1 MISFMELD
9 QPRARGL
16 AADLDLSQI
25 AATPAEP
32 GSAAPAEG
40 RAPPITWE
48 APFQWGMIYLVAVV
62 SIEQKAR
69 CAEALRTYGLT
80 PPQFAVLSNI
90 GLLEG
95 VTAAKLARMF
105 RVRRQTIAEV
115 VASLSERSLISI
127 KATTG
132 RRDRQLQLTALGRQ
146 RRDEAN
152 RAIIAV
158 EQQMFETLPA
168 PKLEALR
175 EALVE
180 VHRHLGIGV

>member
-1 MISFMELD
+1 MELD
-9 QPRARGL
+9 
-16 AADLDLSQI
+16 
-25 AATPAEP
+25 EP
-32 GSAAPAEG
+32 NVGGHTLESFSGDPMG
-40 RAPPITWE
+40 TIGMDDRNPPVMWE
-48 APFQWGMIYLVAVV
+48 APFQWGMIYLMAVV

-69 CAEALRTYGLT
+69 CAEALKSFGLT

-115 VASLSERSLISI
+115 IASLSERSLICVS
-127 KATTG
+127 ATVG
-132 RRDRQLQLTALGRQ
+132 RRDRQLRLTALGRE

-158 EQQMFETLPA
+158 ERQMFETLPPA
-168 PKLEALR
+168 KLEALR

-180 VHRHLGIGV
+180 LHGRLGIGPA

>member
-1 MISFMELD
+1 MELD
-9 QPRARGL
+9 
-16 AADLDLSQI
+16 
-25 AATPAEP
+25 EP
-32 GSAAPAEG
+32 HVGG
-40 RAPPITWE
+40 RALDSRTSEPVSFSGERKETTRIEDRNPPMTWE
-48 APFQWGMIYLVAVV
+48 APFQWGMIYLMAVV

-69 CAEALRTYGLT
+69 CAEALKTYGLT

-115 VASLSERSLISI
+115 IASLSERSLISVR
-127 KATTG
+127 ATAG
-132 RRDRQLQLTALGRQ
+132 RRDRQLQLTALGRE

-180 VHRHLGIGV
+180 VHRHLGIGAE